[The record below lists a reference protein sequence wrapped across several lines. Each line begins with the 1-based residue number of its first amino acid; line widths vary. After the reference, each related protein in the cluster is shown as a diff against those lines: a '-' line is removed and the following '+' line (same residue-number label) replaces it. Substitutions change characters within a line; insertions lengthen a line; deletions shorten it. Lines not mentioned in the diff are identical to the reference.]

1 MPVGRPVVPS
11 SALWVTRSSWVSLV
25 FKVLTQGGRKGRYQ
39 TVSCDFL
46 AACCPIYA
54 LVCLHLEPSVV
65 PRVAYVTP

>member
-39 TVSCDFL
+39 TVSCDFQV
-46 AACCPIYA
+46 AYGPICA
-54 LVCLHLEPSVV
+54 LVCLYLESSMA
-65 PRVAYVTP
+65 PRVA